1 MSKWKD
7 RGYVLDSDE
16 EDVAL
21 DGPDEPTT
29 SAAPSL
35 SNTPAPALGHG
46 SSKDGQHAPSGY
58 SDKSDTLPRPAS
70 GQDKTIDTRH
80 EEQDASEQ
88 VLSQE
93 LGDDSGV
100 GQRQAVQFNKDAQ
113 TSPDQIVLQDAS
125 HNVSTTAPSQAKPS
139 KGQPIVLITQPRR
152 AYSPPGATSKNV
164 KTYSRRGKPRQ
175 DAPAETTDQDDFVDI
190 DMLVEDE
197 AASHQPAVTQSSRR
211 LSVSSSDLSDV
222 DMQVLSSPQP
232 FFTRP
237 SGAATRNAPSTS
249 PEGLTAASVVHTPAP
264 SLSSKHLA
272 AFAAPSRNF
281 RARK

>member
-46 SSKDGQHAPSGY
+46 SSKHGQHAPSGY

-100 GQRQAVQFNKDAQ
+100 GQRQAVQFNKDGP
-113 TSPDQIVLQDAS
+113 TSPDQIALQDAQFS
-125 HNVSTTAPSQAKPS
+125 IPLQA
-139 KGQPIVLITQPRR
+139 T
-152 AYSPPGATSKNV
+152 
-164 KTYSRRGKPRQ
+164 
-175 DAPAETTDQDDFVDI
+175 
-190 DMLVEDE
+190 
-197 AASHQPAVTQSSRR
+197 
-211 LSVSSSDLSDV
+211 LSALDCC
-222 DMQVLSSPQP
+222 
-232 FFTRP
+232 
-237 SGAATRNAPSTS
+237 
-249 PEGLTAASVVHTPAP
+249 
-264 SLSSKHLA
+264 
-272 AFAAPSRNF
+272 
-281 RARK
+281 